1 MKYNM
6 ANFSERYGYVKPVEV
21 LHKEDISQELANSLC
36 SCYDLLSRGF
46 NHATISTEDY
56 EELEKHLWVDFLH
69 ERYDD
74 FYCGYRSVKVVATW
88 FLENNSVEWYRKF
101 DLIEKTLDYLKKV
114 YFDDER
120 NRNPQK
126 QQIIKAFVR
135 NINHFLKDLNY
146 GYRVVDNLVVP
157 VSSDEEVDTIKKAIA
172 DSKDNVKV
180 HLHTALELYSKRPD
194 ADYRNSIKES
204 ISAIEAF
211 CREQTGESTLGPA
224 LKNLEKKGIVI
235 PKMLV
240 VAFEKLYAYTCQP
253 DNGIRHAL
261 MDEDGTYVP
270 GQEEAMFMLVSCS
283 AFLNYLY
290 SKMAI

>member
-1 MKYNM
+1 M

-21 LHKEDISQELANSLC
+21 LHRDMIGPELAKSLC
-36 SCYDLLSRGF
+36 SCFDMLSIALNRLTASR
-46 NHATISTEDY
+46 NDY
-56 EELEKHLWVDFLH
+56 EELEKHLWIDFLH
-69 ERYDD
+69 ERLID
-74 FYCGYRSVKVVATW
+74 FYYPDYGGHEVVATTY
-88 FLENNSVEWYRKF
+88 LLDSTVPWYRKF
-101 DLIEKTLDYLKKV
+101 DMIEKTLAYLNKV
-114 YFDDER
+114 YC
-120 NRNPQK
+120 NPQDVDRRFR
-126 QQIIKAFVR
+126 QQIVSFVHS
-135 NINHFLKDLNY
+135 INHFLKDLNY
-146 GYRVVDNLVVP
+146 GYRVVDNLIVP
-157 VSSDEEVDTIKKAIA
+157 VSADEEVETIKVAISS
-172 DSKDNVKV
+172 SKENIRV
-180 HLHTALELYSKRPD
+180 HLHSALELYSKRPD

-224 LKNLEKKGIVI
+224 LKNLEKKGLVI

-240 VAFEKLYAYTCQP
+240 VAFDKLYAYTCQP

-261 MDEDGTYVP
+261 MDDDGTYVP

>member
-1 MKYNM
+1 M
-6 ANFSERYGYVKPVEV
+6 ATNF
-21 LHKEDISQELANSLC
+21 
-36 SCYDLLSRGF
+36 LLD
-46 NHATISTEDY
+46 E
-56 EELEKHLWVDFLH
+56 
-69 ERYDD
+69 
-74 FYCGYRSVKVVATW
+74 
-88 FLENNSVEWYRKF
+88 SVEWYRKF
-101 DLIEKTLDYLKKV
+101 DLIEKTLVYLKRV
-114 YFDDER
+114 YID
-120 NRNPQK
+120 NPRGRHPQM
-126 QQIIKAFVR
+126 QQVIYAFVR
-135 NINHFLKDLNY
+135 NMNHFLKDLNY
-146 GYRVVDNLVVP
+146 GYRVVDNLIVP
-157 VSSDEEVDTIKKAIA
+157 VSSDEEVDTIKKAIS
-172 DSKDNVKV
+172 DSRDNVKV

-211 CREQTGESTLGPA
+211 CREQTGENTLGPA
-224 LKNLEKKGIVI
+224 LNKLKKKGIVI

>member
-1 MKYNM
+1 M
-6 ANFSERYGYVKPVEV
+6 ASFSERYGYVKPVEV
-21 LHKEDISQELANSLC
+21 LHKDDISPELAKSLC

-46 NHATISTEDY
+46 NEITISTKDY

-74 FYCGYRSVKVVATW
+74 FYHSYRSHEVVATT
-88 FLENNSVEWYRKF
+88 FLQEETVPWYRKF
-101 DLIEKTLDYLKKV
+101 DMIEKTLAYLKKM
-114 YFDDER
+114 YFDNPR
-120 NRNPQK
+120 NRHPQM
-126 QQIIKAFVR
+126 QQVISVFVR
-135 NINHFLKDLNY
+135 NMNHFLKDLNY
-146 GYRVVDNLVVP
+146 GYRVVDNLIVP
-157 VSSDEEVDTIKKAIA
+157 VSTDEEVDTIKKAIS

-290 SKMAI
+290 SKIAI

>member
-1 MKYNM
+1 M
-6 ANFSERYGYVKPVEV
+6 ASFSERYGYVKPVEV
-21 LHKEDISQELANSLC
+21 LHKDDISPELAKSLC

-46 NHATISTEDY
+46 NEITISTEDY
-56 EELEKHLWVDFLH
+56 EGLEKHLWVDFLH
-69 ERYDD
+69 ERLNS
-74 FYCGYRSVKVVATW
+74 FYKGDYRVQVVATKFLQDEDVPW
-88 FLENNSVEWYRKF
+88 FRKF
-101 DLIEKTLDYLKKV
+101 DMIEKTLDYLKRV
-114 YFDDER
+114 YFDDQR
-120 NRNPQK
+120 NRHPQM
-126 QQIIKAFVR
+126 QQVVSAFVR
-135 NINHFLKDLNY
+135 NMNHFLKDLNY

-157 VSSDEEVDTIKKAIA
+157 VSSDEEVDTIKKAIS

-180 HLHTALELYSKRPD
+180 HLHSALELYSKRPD

-224 LKNLEKKGIVI
+224 LINLEKKGIVI

-240 VAFEKLYAYTCQP
+240 VAFDKLYAYTCQP

-261 MDEDGTYVP
+261 MDEEGTYMP

-290 SKMAI
+290 SKIAL

>member
-1 MKYNM
+1 M
-6 ANFSERYGYVKPVEV
+6 ASFSERYGYVKPVEV
-21 LHKEDISQELANSLC
+21 LQKDDISHELAKSLC
-36 SCYDLLSRGF
+36 SCYDLLSRTF
-46 NHATISTEDY
+46 NEITISTEDY
-56 EELEKHLWVDFLH
+56 ENLEKHLWVDFLH

-74 FYCGYRSVKVVATW
+74 FYHGYGSHEVVATNFLQDETVQW
-88 FLENNSVEWYRKF
+88 FRKF
-101 DLIEKTLDYLKKV
+101 DLIEKTLDYLKRV
-114 YFDDER
+114 YFDNPR
-120 NRNPQK
+120 NRHPQM
-126 QQIIKAFVR
+126 QQVIYAFVR
-135 NINHFLKDLNY
+135 NMNHFLKDLNY
-146 GYRVVDNLVVP
+146 GYRVVDNLIIP
-157 VSSDEEVDTIKKAIA
+157 VSSDEEVDTIKKAIS
-172 DSKDNVKV
+172 DSRDNVKV

>member
-1 MKYNM
+1 M
-6 ANFSERYGYVKPVEV
+6 ASFSERHGYVKPVEV
-21 LHKEDISQELANSLC
+21 LHKDDISPELAKSLC

-46 NHATISTEDY
+46 YEITISTEDY
-56 EELEKHLWVDFLH
+56 ENLEKHLWVDFLH

-74 FYCGYRSVKVVATW
+74 FYHGYGSHEVVATKFLQDETVPW
-88 FLENNSVEWYRKF
+88 FRKF
-101 DLIEKTLDYLKKV
+101 DMIEKTLDYLKKV
-114 YFDDER
+114 YFDNPR
-120 NRNPQK
+120 NRHPQM
-126 QQIIKAFVR
+126 QQVVCAFVR
-135 NINHFLKDLNY
+135 NMNHFLKDLNY
-146 GYRVVDNLVVP
+146 DYRVVDNLVVP
-157 VSSDEEVDTIKKAIA
+157 VSSDEEVDTIKKAIS
-172 DSKDNVKV
+172 DSRDNVKV

-290 SKMAI
+290 SKIAI

>member
-1 MKYNM
+1 M
-6 ANFSERYGYVKPVEV
+6 ASFSERYGYVRPIEV
-21 LHKEDISQELANSLC
+21 ARKDDISSELAKSLC
-36 SCYDLLSRGF
+36 SCYDLLSREF
-46 NHATISTEDY
+46 YEITRSTDDY
-56 EELEKHLWVDFLH
+56 KELERHLWVDFLH
-69 ERYDD
+69 ERLNA
-74 FYCGYRSVKVVATW
+74 FYKGDYRVQVVATNFLLDEKVLW
-88 FLENNSVEWYRKF
+88 FRKF
-101 DLIEKTLDYLKKV
+101 DIIEKTLAYLKKA
-114 YFDDER
+114 YFDNPR
-120 NRNPQK
+120 NRDYQM
-126 QQIIKAFVR
+126 QQVVNAFVR
-135 NINHFLKDLNY
+135 NMNHFLKDLNY

-157 VSSDEEVDTIKKAIA
+157 VSSDEEVDTIKKAIS
-172 DSKDNVKV
+172 DSRDNVKV

-224 LKNLEKKGIVI
+224 LNKLEKNGVVI

-261 MDEDGTYVP
+261 MDEDSTYVP
-270 GQEEAMFMLVSCS
+270 GQEEAMFMIVSCS

-290 SKMAI
+290 SKTAI